1 MSWKTFRDNLVS
13 FGDNPDNISDIDK
26 VAKKW
31 ADEYDAAI
39 KRGGDT
45 INKIKIQNGNKAIM
59 EQLFK
64 AALQKGLSSTAPY
77 DLVGEMG
84 KGVIAYWS
92 GAIMQNVPIPIQLP
106 PGATANVS
114 VTSNVVLNPGQ
125 WTPPAPGAT
134 IDMER
139 EEPTEF
145 DIANDIDMPYVENM
159 AADNPVTEEEILTE
173 IEQLGNLEEFVEEI
187 ELNGIPAL
195 ETTEAELISEPD
207 VIDYD
212 AGLPLPG
219 LAVTETPTFVPSQEV
234 QIESEF
240 KAVLVGGLDDRKDKS
255 GKLTDKTIAE
265 QTTLFKQGFGNVE
278 IKSFRYTTQT
288 NEILTFLSEN
298 PKLPVFLFSKGC
310 EKAEQFSK
318 SPHVDNKNLFII
330 EPYAES
336 ANTKKLVENAI
347 KNGVPASNVYAGP
360 SSGRGNGI
368 AGASN
373 TPSGI
378 DHWGA
383 LKYVGSQKASL
394 AGQKFYKGSNRGNN
408 SNNGG
413 EPKIYSNVGKT
424 AAGIPPGYEKY
435 AKDRSHIK
443 RPTAKKP
450 DGSSGSIPYEALRKV
465 NRGSYGSG
473 YLHPEAAVALEL
485 LLDLCVELGTTFTIS
500 SWYRD
505 YEKQVSLFTDP
516 GTTPGGAATPGH
528 SNHGWG
534 RAIDISEL
542 YRKCAAVGKALGQV
556 KTEGAVNAKVRQSD
570 LFKFLATHA
579 PKFGWYNPAALCDGN
594 RTDEAWHWEY
604 HGFTTLS
611 TAQRNEMLKTFQST
625 PRKNPSSKRK

>member
-1 MSWKTFRDNLVS
+1 MSWQIFKDNMVS
-13 FGDNPDNISDIDK
+13 FYDNPENISDIDK

-39 KRGGDT
+39 KSGGDT
-45 INKIKIQNGNKAIM
+45 INKIKIQNGKKAPM

-64 AALQKGLSSTAPY
+64 SALQKGLSSTAPY

-92 GAIMQNVPIPIQLP
+92 GAIMQNVPLPLQLP

-114 VTSNVVLNPGQ
+114 VTSNMVLNPGQ
-125 WTPPAPGAT
+125 WTPPVPGAT

-159 AADNPVTEEEILTE
+159 AADNPVTEEDVL
-173 IEQLGNLEEFVEEI
+173 IEMQQLGNLEEFVQDIEI
-187 ELNGIPAL
+187 NGIPPLPTA
-195 ETTEAELISEPD
+195 EAELISEPEE
-207 VIDYD
+207 IDYD

-219 LAVTETPTFVPSQEV
+219 TIDITQLPEPTFTQNQTQV
-234 QIESEF
+234 ESEF
-240 KAVLVGGLDDRKDKS
+240 KAVLVGGLDYRS
-255 GKLTDKTIAE
+255 GDLKIDQQE
-265 QTTLFKQGFGNVE
+265 ELFKKGFGNVK
-278 IKSFRYTTQT
+278 IKSFVHSATADSVT
-288 NEILTFLSEN
+288 TFLSES
-298 PKLPVFLFSKGC
+298 PKLPIFLFSAGC
-310 EKAEQFSK
+310 KLAESLSK
-318 SPHVDNKNLFII
+318 SNLVDKNNLFII
-330 EPYAES
+330 EPYVES
-336 ANTKKLVENAI
+336 ANTKKVVENAI
-347 KNGVPASNVYAGP
+347 KNGVPAANVYAGP

-394 AGQKFYKGSNRGNN
+394 AGQKFYKANTNQGY

-424 AAGIPPGYEKY
+424 AAGVPPGYEKY
-435 AKDRSHIK
+435 AIDRSHIK
-443 RPTAKKP
+443 RPNAKKP
-450 DGSSGSIPYEALRKV
+450 DGSGGGIPYEALKKV

-485 LLDLCVELGTTFTIS
+485 FLDLCVELGTTFTIS

-505 YEKQVSLFTDP
+505 YDRQVSLFTDP
-516 GTTPGGAATPGH
+516 GTTPGGAAVPGH

-542 YRKCAAVGKALGQV
+542 YQKCAAVGKALGQV

-604 HGFTTLS
+604 HGFTTLT

-625 PRKNPSSKRK
+625 PRKKRIR

>member
-1 MSWKTFRDNLVS
+1 
-13 FGDNPDNISDIDK
+13 
-26 VAKKW
+26 
-31 ADEYDAAI
+31 
-39 KRGGDT
+39 
-45 INKIKIQNGNKAIM
+45 
-59 EQLFK
+59 
-64 AALQKGLSSTAPY
+64 
-77 DLVGEMG
+77 MG

-92 GAIMQNVPIPIQLP
+92 GAIMQNVPLPLQLP

-114 VTSNVVLNPGQ
+114 VTSNMVLNPGQ
-125 WTPPAPGAT
+125 WTPPVPGAT

-159 AADNPVTEEEILTE
+159 AADNPVTEEDVL
-173 IEQLGNLEEFVEEI
+173 IEMQQLGNLEEFVQDIEI
-187 ELNGIPAL
+187 NGIPPLPTA
-195 ETTEAELISEPD
+195 EAELISEPEE
-207 VIDYD
+207 IDYD

-219 LAVTETPTFVPSQEV
+219 TIDITQLPEPTFTQNQTQV
-234 QIESEF
+234 ESEF
-240 KAVLVGGLDDRKDKS
+240 KAVLVGGLDYRS
-255 GKLTDKTIAE
+255 GDLKIDQQE
-265 QTTLFKQGFGNVE
+265 ELFKKGFGNVK
-278 IKSFRYTTQT
+278 IKSFVHSATADSVT
-288 NEILTFLSEN
+288 TFLSES
-298 PKLPVFLFSKGC
+298 PKLPIFLFSAGC
-310 EKAEQFSK
+310 KLAESLSK
-318 SPHVDNKNLFII
+318 SNLVDKNNLFII
-330 EPYAES
+330 EPYVES
-336 ANTKKLVENAI
+336 ANTKKVVENAI
-347 KNGVPASNVYAGP
+347 KNGVPAANVYAGP

-394 AGQKFYKGSNRGNN
+394 AGQKFYKANN
-408 SNNGG
+408 NQGYSNNGG

-424 AAGIPPGYEKY
+424 PAGVPPGYEKY
-435 AKDRSHIK
+435 AVDRSHIK
-443 RPTAKKP
+443 RPKAHKP
-450 DGSSGSIPYEALRKV
+450 DGSGGGIPYEALKKV

-485 LLDLCVELGTTFTIS
+485 LLDLCVELGTAFTIS

-505 YEKQVSLFTDP
+505 YDRQVSLFIDP
-516 GTTPGGAATPGH
+516 ATTPGGAAVPGH

-542 YRKCAAVGKALGQV
+542 YQKCAAVGKALGQV

-570 LFKFLATHA
+570 LFRFLATHA
-579 PKFGWYNPAALCDGN
+579 PKFGWYNPSALCDGK

-604 HGFTTLS
+604 HGFTTLT

-625 PRKNPSSKRK
+625 PRKNASGKKK